1 MTAGIEFNKSYTS
14 SYIMMPLSKMKDEN
28 GKTLV
33 VCSSDKE
40 LDAKI
45 NARNSMQNL
54 DELRQADS
62 DSDGILTLDEIKN
75 CKNKSEFMKKLEQ
88 AMIKFNSN
96 PNRDYTK
103 NLFEEWV

>member
-1 MTAGIEFNKSYTS
+1 MTAGIEFNKSHTS
-14 SYIMMPLSKMKDEN
+14 SYIVMPLPKMKDVN

-40 LDAKI
+40 LDEKI

-54 DELRQADS
+54 DELREADS
-62 DSDGILTLDEIKN
+62 DDNGILTLDEIKN
-75 CKNKSEFMKKLEQ
+75 CKNKSEFMEKLEQ
-88 AMIKFNSN
+88 AMTKFNSN

-103 NLFEEWV
+103 NLFEDWV

>member
-14 SYIMMPLSKMKDEN
+14 SYIMMPLPKMKDVN

-62 DSDGILTLDEIKN
+62 DGDGILTLDEIKN
-75 CKNKSEFMKKLEQ
+75 CKNKSEFMEKLEQ

-103 NLFEEWV
+103 NLFEEWA

>member
-14 SYIMMPLSKMKDEN
+14 SYIMMPLPKMKDVN

-62 DSDGILTLDEIKN
+62 DGNSILTLDEIKN
-75 CKNKSEFMKKLEQ
+75 FKNKSEFMEKLEQ
-88 AMIKFNSN
+88 AMTKFNAN

-103 NLFEEWV
+103 TLFENWV

>member
-14 SYIMMPLSKMKDEN
+14 SYIVMPLPKMKDVN

-40 LDAKI
+40 LDEKI

-54 DELRQADS
+54 DELREADS
-62 DSDGILTLDEIKN
+62 DNNGILTLDEIKN
-75 CKNKSEFMKKLEQ
+75 CKNKSEFMKNLEQ
-88 AMIKFNSN
+88 AMTKFNSN

-103 NLFEEWV
+103 NLFKEWV

>member
-1 MTAGIEFNKSYTS
+1 MTAGIEFNKNYTS
-14 SYIMMPLSKMKDEN
+14 SYIVMPLPKMKDLN

-45 NARNSMQNL
+45 NARDAIQNFE
-54 DELRQADS
+54 ELRQVDS
-62 DSDGILTLDEIKN
+62 DGNGILTLDEIKN
-75 CKNKSEFMKKLEQ
+75 CKNKSEFMQNLEQ
-88 AMIKFNSN
+88 AMTKFNLH